1 MITMVARHRTRFI
14 RAGETTLADKSSWKQ
29 TSQRGALKRERKVVG
44 KRNVQKSCSDEL
56 TGLPMNYT
64 SVGSKV

>member
-29 TSQRGALKRERKVVG
+29 TFQRGALKKEKSLEREMCKKVV
-44 KRNVQKSCSDEL
+44 QMS
-56 TGLPMNYT
+56 
-64 SVGSKV
+64 

>member
-29 TSQRGALKRERKVVG
+29 TSQRGALKKEREKSLERETCKKVV
-44 KRNVQKSCSDEL
+44 QMS
-56 TGLPMNYT
+56 
-64 SVGSKV
+64 